1 MTIETALARHTDLLM
16 ALPGVVGVAQGESAS
31 KPAIN
36 VLVVRRTPNLDARLP
51 RVLDGFPV
59 VVVET
64 GEIRAQDSSARR
76 RCAAPG
82 PNLRSDAG
90 AKSLAE
96 VGQRVGAPIVGPS
109 SAAQQRRSLSFQHLG
124 DGVAS

>member
-1 MTIETALARHTDLLM
+1 MTIETALARHTDSLM
-16 ALPGVVGVAQGESAS
+16 ALPGVVGVAQEESDG

-76 RCAAPG
+76 
-82 PNLRSDAG
+82 
-90 AKSLAE
+90 
-96 VGQRVGAPIVGPS
+96 Q
-109 SAAQQRRSLSFQHLG
+109 
-124 DGVAS
+124 